1 MYIVYKMRF
10 NEVSRD
16 GINRTDEREGERK
29 GAPRLRPNGSIR
41 EGVKEDT
48 DECESTLIRILRR
61 QRHSGRAG
69 QGLTVYHAGEMRSY
83 EDARR
88 ALSLRHPR

>member
-1 MYIVYKMRF
+1 MRF
-10 NEVSRD
+10 NEASRD
-16 GINRTDEREGERK
+16 EINRETETPKRS
-29 GAPRLRPNGSIR
+29 APNGSIR

-61 QRHSGRAG
+61 QRHLERASR
-69 QGLTVYHAGEMRSY
+69 GLRYTTRILYAGEMRSY